1 MGEYEFVDAVREAIP
16 PLIAIAG
23 PSGSGKTKTALRVAT
38 GAAKGRPVFGIDT
51 ENQRMKLYADDH
63 VFKHLPLSPPFHPD
77 RFVGAIEAAVRAGA
91 GAIIVDSA
99 SAEWEGIGGG
109 LDIHRRAEE
118 AMRNPNA
125 FTAWGKVTPLHQ
137 RFIDTLTHCPVALIV
152 TLRSKM
158 AYEQEGA
165 RIKKLGLQP
174 IQRPG
179 FEYEFPFWISLTME
193 HIATVER
200 SCWSELQDQ
209 TYLLPGEELGEALA
223 NWLDEGESKGAGP
236 QQEWTAPAANLQEGW
251 KAPATKLFDGN
262 DPRPTMPAPA
272 DDPDQPK
279 RMALRKKLR
288 SLYPNYGPVRSNA
301 IQNMTLEELHDV
313 EAAASS

>member
-1 MGEYEFVDAVREAIP
+1 MAAAEEKFEFTDAVREAIP
-16 PLIAIAG
+16 PLVAIAG
-23 PSGSGKTKTALRVAT
+23 PSGSGKTKTALRLAT
-38 GAAKGRPVFGIDT
+38 GMAKGRPVFGIDS
-51 ENQRMKLYADDH
+51 ENKRMKLYAGEH

-91 GAIIVDSA
+91 GAIIVDSG

-109 LDIHRRAEE
+109 LDIHRKAEA

-158 AYEQEGA
+158 AYEQEGSK
-165 RIKKLGLQP
+165 IKKLGLQP

-179 FEYEFPFWISLTME
+179 FEYEFPFWISMDMNHT
-193 HIATVER
+193 ATVER

-209 TYLLPGEELGEALA
+209 TYVKPGEELGEALA
-223 NWLDEGESKGAGP
+223 NWLDEGESEGSAP
-236 QQEWTAPAANLQEGW
+236 QEEW
-251 KAPATKLFDGN
+251 KAPAAKPFDGS
-262 DPRPTMPAPA
+262 DPRPSMPAPA
-272 DDPDQPK
+272 DDPDKPK

-288 SLYPNYGPVRSNA
+288 NLYPNYGPVQSNA
-301 IQNMTLEELHDV
+301 IQNMTLDELYDV
-313 EAAASS
+313 EAGATS